1 MEFVRASIA
10 IILSRPRVS
19 KVPKCVYLMQ
29 FQHAEDNHSPAPVK
43 DDRIV
48 VNDDQGAR
56 LLNQYLEGYYFQD
69 FFENVML

>member
-1 MEFVRASIA
+1 
-10 IILSRPRVS
+10 
-19 KVPKCVYLMQ
+19 MQ
-29 FQHAEDNHSPAPVK
+29 FQHAEDNHFPAPVK

-56 LLNQYLEGYYFQD
+56 MLNQCLEGYYFQD